1 MPRPPRADEA
11 GAIYHALNRG
21 NSRQTIFRKDADYS
35 AFERVLI
42 EGLKCYPVDLFAY
55 QWMPNHWHMVL
66 RPREAG
72 AMSRMLYW
80 VTMTHAAR
88 HHAHYHTTGSGH
100 LYQARYK
107 SFPVQDD
114 DHFFAVC
121 RYVERNALAAGLVQ
135 RAEDWRW
142 GSLWNWYRGSSDVPL
157 AAWPMPRQPH
167 WIERVN
173 RPLGEKEE
181 EKLRR
186 AIARS
191 QPFGES
197 AWVEAT
203 ARRLKLESSLRR
215 RGRPRKFPQTAK

>member
-11 GAIYHALNRG
+11 GALYHALNRG
-21 NSRQTIFRKDADYS
+21 NNKQLIFRKPADYD
-35 AFERVLI
+35 AYERIVV
-42 EGLKCYPVDLFAY
+42 EGLQRHPVDLMAY

-114 DHFFAVC
+114 DHFFVVC
-121 RYVERNALAAGLVQ
+121 RYVERNALAAGLVR

-142 GSLWNWYRGSSDVPL
+142 GSLWNWYSGSSDVPL

-173 RPLGEKEE
+173 RPLGEQEE
-181 EKLRR
+181 AQLRS

-197 AWVEAT
+197 GWVETT
-203 ARRLKLESSLRR
+203 ARRLRLESTLRQ
-215 RGRPRKFPQTAK
+215 RGRPRKFPQTAT